1 MREYLKLM
9 RVKHYLKNLL
19 IFAVIIFN
27 KSFFNGNYICAN
39 ILNFISFSLISSIV
53 YIINDICDIEKDRRH
68 PLKKLRPLAKG
79 TIKIKNAFIFAIIL
93 FFIASIINYIPIL
106 FIKNYPLIY
115 TYACIYGYLIL
126 NICYSKGL
134 KSFPIVD
141 IFILSFGF
149 IIRVIYGSVSI
160 GIEISN
166 WMYLTVLVV
175 SLYISLGK
183 RRNEYVKNGIKSR
196 DVLKYYSEEYLN
208 KFMNIFLG
216 SSIIFYSL
224 WANSMNSIFFLLSVL
239 IVIFIL
245 MRYSLIIDN
254 KLYDDPVDVVI
265 SDKVLVI
272 LSIIFFSYMGV
283 ILYVF

>member
-134 KSFPIVD
+134 KCFPIVD

-272 LSIIFFSYMGV
+272 LFIIFFSYMGV